1 MELRDVMTSAGSCRY
16 FRPDPVDEETLYAL
30 FDVAR
35 FAPSG
40 GNRQPVRFVV
50 VRDPAIRARLA
61 ELYLGPW
68 ERYYEAS
75 RAGTVRQG
83 SGMRAVEEADHFAR
97 HLHEIPVLVMVAVR
111 WSEVLITDGEL
122 DRPSFV
128 GGASV
133 WPVVQNLLLAA
144 REQGLGATLTTLL
157 AQFEPEIRPLLGLPD
172 DLAVVGTVALGWP
185 ARPLPTRLR
194 RRPVEEL
201 VSLDRYGEPLAG
213 PAAASA

>member
-1 MELRDVMTSAGSCRY
+1 MTTAGSCRY
-16 FRPDPVDEETLYAL
+16 FRPDPVDDETLYAL

-50 VRDPAIRARLA
+50 VRDPAIRRRLA
-61 ELYLGPW
+61 ELYLIPW
-68 ERYYEAS
+68 APYYEAS
-75 RAGTVRQG
+75 MAGGIQQG
-83 SGMRAVEEADHFAR
+83 SGLKAVQEADHFAR
-97 HLHEIPVLVMVAVR
+97 HLADVPVLVMVAVDAGQ
-111 WSEVLITDGEL
+111 VLVTDAGL
-122 DRPSFV
+122 GRTSFV

-133 WPVVQNLLLAA
+133 FPTVQNLLLAA

-157 AQFEPEIRPLLGLPD
+157 AQFEPEIQALLGLPPE
-172 DLAVVGTVALGWP
+172 LAVVGTVALGWP

-201 VSLDRYGEPLAG
+201 VSIDRYGEPLLP
-213 PAAASA
+213 PA